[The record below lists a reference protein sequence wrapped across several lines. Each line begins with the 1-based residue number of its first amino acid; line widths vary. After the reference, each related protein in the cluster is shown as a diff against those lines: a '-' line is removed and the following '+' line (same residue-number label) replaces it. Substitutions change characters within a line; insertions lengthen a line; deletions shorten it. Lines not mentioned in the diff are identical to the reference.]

1 MIDEKKI
8 EEAKEEIFDNEFE
21 LYSYDIEYPDGNIYI
36 YRMFT
41 SDQLKRAI
49 SFGAHWVISEFLK
62 DLWHDASEEPSKEK
76 PNLLVRD
83 TSGYPSSTNTK
94 CMFNNTRWV
103 SYSAMW
109 KEYTEFLD
117 VEKWLYIDDLLEQKG
132 GE

>member
-1 MIDEKKI
+1 MMDEKKI
-8 EEAKEEIFDNEFE
+8 EEAAREHSANASGDYIAATEAEEGF
-21 LYSYDIEYPDGNIYI
+21 
-36 YRMFT
+36 
-41 SDQLKRAI
+41 KA
-49 SFGAHWVISEFLK
+49 GAHWAIQEFLK

>member
-62 DLWHDASEEPSKEK
+62 DLWHDASEEPRMFAEVVAEAKITDSIKTYISFK
-76 PNLLVRD
+76 K
-83 TSGYPSSTNTK
+83 SGALFTNWEAYSRAA
-94 CMFNNTRWV
+94 NITR
-103 SYSAMW
+103 
-109 KEYTEFLD
+109 
-117 VEKWLYIDDLLEQKG
+117 WLYIDDLLEQKG